1 MKILS
6 VIIVLS
12 FYLGVSA
19 NDIGLAFLYVC
30 VLYDNAEPLDVYIL

>member
-12 FYLGVSA
+12 FHLVVSA
-19 NDIGLAFLYVC
+19 SDVGLAFLYVC
-30 VLYDNAEPLDVYIL
+30 VLYDNAEPLDEYIL